1 MKTGW
6 FFSTEKQMGIR
17 NYFSAEYRILFVF
30 PKTVAKLHPKSGEES
45 TSSLRRD
52 PLTIPHSA
60 EYRILFAFPKKRLRN
75 CIRNLEKN
83 LHPVY
88 GATPHHTPLPRSL
101 SPAISIPS
109 PVPSFSSSST
119 TTTSPSGIRGEES
132 GKGRKYL
139 CGGRGGWWVVGGGWS
154 VAGDSNSRFP

>member
-1 MKTGW
+1 MY
-6 FFSTEKQMGIR
+6 SR
-17 NYFSAEYRILFVF
+17 
-30 PKTVAKLHPKSGEES
+30 KTVAKLHPKSGEES

-88 GATPHHTPLPRSL
+88 GATPSPYPIAAFAVPRDFHSLPRPL
-101 SPAISIPS
+101 FLLLLDHDHLTQRDKRRGWWKGEKIS
-109 PVPSFSSSST
+109 VWWVRWVV
-119 TTTSPSGIRGEES
+119 G
-132 GKGRKYL
+132 
-139 CGGRGGWWVVGGGWS
+139 CGWWVVGSG
-154 VAGDSNSRFP
+154 RQQFPIPVTAHR